1 MWALS
6 GVAWLFGT
14 FVGAAFKW
22 RYGSYKE
29 WSAELKEKRE
39 QAVDSRVIQAMK
51 NFDLWKGTRPLVG
64 GGGIPVKT
72 AEMAK
77 YLKLERDAV
86 VESLERLEMRGRVK
100 RAAGSLNDPAPW
112 WFILPR

>member
-1 MWALS
+1 MGNLWHSFILHWRVWALS

-29 WSAELKEKRE
+29 WNAERKEKRE
-39 QAVDSRVIQAMK
+39 RAVDSRVIQAMK
-51 NFDLWKGTRPLVG
+51 NFDLW
-64 GGGIPVKT
+64 KT

>member
-1 MWALS
+1 M
-6 GVAWLFGT
+6 
-14 FVGAAFKW
+14 
-22 RYGSYKE
+22 
-29 WSAELKEKRE
+29 
-39 QAVDSRVIQAMK
+39 
-51 NFDLWKGTRPLVG
+51 
-64 GGGIPVKT
+64 KT